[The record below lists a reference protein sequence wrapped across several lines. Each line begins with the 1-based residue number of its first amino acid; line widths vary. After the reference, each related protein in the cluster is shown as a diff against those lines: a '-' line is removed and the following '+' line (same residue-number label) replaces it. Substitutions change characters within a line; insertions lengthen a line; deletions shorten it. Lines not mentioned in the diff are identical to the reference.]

1 MLCSV
6 SCAEPDAPT
15 YENLVILVVDTLRS
29 DHLSGYGYE
38 RDTAPHLA
46 KMGREG
52 IQLDGYSSSSW
63 TKPSVATL
71 LTGLDPQAHQAI
83 ERVDSLPVTVP
94 YLPSLLAEE
103 GFATAAFVA
112 NLNVGRKFGFARGY
126 DQFKQVRG
134 SAKLDAVKVNRRT
147 LGLVEQLAPPYFLYV
162 HYVDPHDPYEP
173 RHPWPGTETGPG
185 LQPRRIVRRKIELT
199 PTLVAGL
206 VDRYDAEI
214 LEVDA
219 AIDELVGQLD
229 KRGLIED
236 TLIVVT
242 SDHGEEFGDHGRLTH
257 GRSLYQ
263 EVIRV
268 PFLLWAR
275 GHQLSLPAET
285 KFHHIDALP
294 TLLEALGQ
302 EIPGELMGTSRWR
315 EFNGMKAETPAD
327 ETHYFH
333 LDLDGVGA
341 LAAIHKDEKLIHQNR
356 GAEMLGFDLGDD
368 PGELSPSEGVLA
380 EATPLLRDLFRHHNA
395 ASEVAAAS
403 QQSELDQ
410 ETRAALE
417 AMGYLDSGTPD
428 DALAGRTVPA
438 KLGARGIPRGRQ
450 SRPRPQE
457 R

>member
-1 MLCSV
+1 MRRLSTSLAAVLLCSV

-15 YENLVILVVDTLRS
+15 YENLVVLVVDTLRA
-29 DHLSGYGYE
+29 DHLGSYGYE

-46 KMGREG
+46 KLGREG
-52 IQLDGYSSSSW
+52 LQLDGYASSSW

-83 ERVDSLPVTVP
+83 ERIDALPGTIP
-94 YLPSLLAEE
+94 YLPSLLDNQ

-126 DQFKQVRG
+126 DEFRQVRG

-147 LGLVEQLAPPYFLYV
+147 LALAERLVPPYFLYV
-162 HYVDPHDPYEP
+162 HDVDPHDPYEP
-173 RHPWPGTETGPG
+173 NNPWPGTAATGPG
-185 LQPRRIVRRKIELT
+185 FQPRQVVRRKLELT
-199 PTLVAGL
+199 PELVTDL

-219 AIDELVGQLD
+219 AIEQLVKQLD
-229 KRGLIED
+229 IQGMLDD
-236 TLIVVT
+236 TLILVT
-242 SDHGEEFGDHGRLTH
+242 SDHGEEFGDHGRLMH

-275 GHQLSLPAET
+275 GHQLSLPTET
-285 KFHHIDALP
+285 RFHHIDALP

-302 EIPGELMGTSRWR
+302 EIPSELRGTSRWR
-315 EFNGMKAETPAD
+315 ELNGLEAGASPGEVQ
-327 ETHYFH
+327 YFH

-341 LAAIHKDEKLIHQNR
+341 LAAIRDDEKLIHENR
-356 GAEMLGFDLGDD
+356 GPEVQSFDLGVDHD
-368 PGELSPSEGVLA
+368 ELSPDQGLLT
-380 EATPLLRDLFRHHNA
+380 EAPPLLRDLFRHHNA
-395 ASEVAAAS
+395 ASEVAATN

-417 AMGYLDSGTPD
+417 AMGYLENSKPD
-428 DALAGRTVPA
+428 DTL
-438 KLGARGIPRGRQ
+438 
-450 SRPRPQE
+450 
-457 R
+457 